1 MTMNSRMGD
10 PRDLL
15 GQVLPRPRELRID
28 RPERV
33 IATAGL
39 AAAAVAGTAGSE
51 AWRLLG
57 EHRPGSLPAEGY
69 LLQLR
74 DAQVGPRAIIAAAD
88 EAGLFYG
95 RQTLLDL
102 VARSPDGLPGLT
114 IRDWPAL
121 PWRGVIEGFYGRPW
135 SHQDRMEHLRFSGRV
150 RLNHFLYAP
159 KNDPYHRDRWREP
172 YPPAE
177 LARIGELAAE
187 AAAQQV
193 RFCYALAPALSM
205 RFTDDA
211 EYGLLTA
218 KAEQLW
224 QAGIRSFALLFDDVP
239 TELTDPADVAVF
251 GADAGGAGRAHG
263 MVCARFRDE
272 FLLPH
277 GITEPLAM
285 CPTDYAGCS
294 DSPYRRQLAA
304 TLPADAVVLW
314 TGSDIVVGEVTRA
327 DIDAAAASYRRTMAL
342 WDNFPVND
350 FDRTRLFLGPLSGRT
365 TDLDG
370 SALHGISANPMVQSA
385 PSRFSLATVADWSW
399 NPGAYDPADSARRS
413 LELVAGPDAGLLAP
427 LVAACSAWPPSAPQS
442 PTIQALAAAALGGD
456 TAAID
461 ELSAA
466 MEALAASAGFAAEEA
481 SGAAGAGT
489 AASGADDAAGSA
501 GPLRAGLLPWL
512 AAARD
517 VGTAAA
523 LACRLLKRLRA
534 EPAETLTTERDE
546 LRAAQALAESHYP
559 NVLRSIL
566 PGFVS
571 AVLGRV
577 GLDLPAP
584 VGARRITVLIG
595 PNPAPGDRELA
606 ERLIAAGYAV
616 TLSTAIDDGDGA
628 DRAELVIATRGAS
641 PESALQSMPWPVPVI
656 AWGHLVALGLATESA
671 VPLSRDT
678 IDIVADGHP
687 LAAGLTGRVKV
698 YRGLGKITWGE
709 PSPDGVVIARG
720 DEDHP
725 VIVLYP
731 PGATLADGSTAAAAR
746 LSFFLGSEGLA
757 PWLISDD
764 GHALLSA
771 AVDYLLAV
779 PASGRSAPGSP
790 SPPPDDAPRAVTK
803 CSIGHT
809 VTAISDGSRVVLDL

>member
-1 MTMNSRMGD
+1 MNPRMG
-10 PRDLL
+10 PQPNPLEYL
-15 GQVLPRPRELRID
+15 LPRPRELRID
-28 RPERV
+28 RPGQL
-33 IATAGL
+33 IATVGL
-39 AAAAVAGTAGSE
+39 EAVAGTAGSE
-51 AWRLLG
+51 AWQLLR
-57 EHRPGSLPAEGY
+57 EHQPEGVPPEGY
-69 LLQLR
+69 LLQVR
-74 DAQVGPRAIIAAAD
+74 DGGDGPRAIVAGAD

-102 VARSPDGLPGLT
+102 IAHSPEGLPGLT

-150 RLNHFLYAP
+150 RLNSFVYAP

-187 AAAQQV
+187 AAAQHV
-193 RFCYALAPALSM
+193 HFCYALSPALSM

-211 EYGLLTA
+211 EHEALAA

-251 GADAGGAGRAHG
+251 GADAGGSGAAHG
-263 MVCARFRDE
+263 MVCARFRDG

-285 CPTDYAGCS
+285 CPTDYAGYA
-294 DSPYRRQLAA
+294 DSPYRERLAA
-304 TLPADAVVLW
+304 TLPVDAVVFW

-327 DIDAAAASYRRTMAL
+327 DIDAAAASYSRQLVL

-350 FDRTRLFLGPLSGRT
+350 FDRTRLFLGPLQGRT
-365 TDLDG
+365 TELGG
-370 SALHGISANPMVQSA
+370 SALHGISSNPMVQAA
-385 PSRFSLATVADWSW
+385 PSRFSLASVADWSW
-399 NPGAYDPADSARRS
+399 NPGDYDSADSARRS
-413 LELVAGPDAGLLAP
+413 LDLVAGPGARIIAP
-427 LVAACSAWPPSAPQS
+427 LVAACSSWPPSAPQS
-442 PTIQALAAAALGGD
+442 PRIQALAAAALDGD
-456 TAAID
+456 TAAVH
-461 ELSAA
+461 ELTAA
-466 MEALAASAGFAAEEA
+466 MEALAGSAGFTGTIAADSA
-481 SGAAGAGT
+481 PAGSDAT
-489 AASGADDAAGSA
+489 VTDDAAGSTEA
-501 GPLRAGLLPWL
+501 LRRELLPWL
-512 AAARD
+512 EAARD
-517 VGTAAA
+517 VGRSGA
-523 LACRLLKRLRA
+523 LACRLLERLRT
-534 EPAETLTTERDE
+534 EPAETLAAERDQ
-546 LRAAQALAESHYP
+546 LRAAQAQAESHYP

-571 AVLGRV
+571 AVLGRL
-577 GLDLPAP
+577 GEDQPAP
-584 VGARRITVLIG
+584 AGVRRITVLIG

-606 ERLIAAGYAV
+606 ERLTARGYAV
-616 TLSTAIDDGDGA
+616 TLATAIENRQDSA
-628 DRAELVIATRGAS
+628 SAELVIATRGAS
-641 PESALQSMPWPVPVI
+641 PESAAQAMTAAVPLI
-656 AWGHLVALGLATESA
+656 AWGHLVALGLAGESA

-687 LAAGLTGRVKV
+687 LAAGLTGQVEV

-720 DEDHP
+720 DEGHP

-731 PGATLADGSTAAAAR
+731 GGATLADGSTAPAAR

-757 PWLISDD
+757 PWLISDA
-764 GHALLSA
+764 GHALLNA
-771 AVDYLLAV
+771 AVGYLLADPV
-779 PASGRSAPGSP
+779 TEQP
-790 SPPPDDAPRAVTK
+790 S
-803 CSIGHT
+803 
-809 VTAISDGSRVVLDL
+809 